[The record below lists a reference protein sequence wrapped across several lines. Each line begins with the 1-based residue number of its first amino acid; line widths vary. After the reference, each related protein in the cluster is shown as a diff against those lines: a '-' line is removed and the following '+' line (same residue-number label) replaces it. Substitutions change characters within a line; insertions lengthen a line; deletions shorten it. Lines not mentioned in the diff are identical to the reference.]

1 MKKVLTVL
9 AIYLVI
15 GIVISLGLLFFA
27 ENYIVALNQTS
38 TFDSKEQKNED
49 MRDVLSVANKVT
61 VPDDEYNVQYS
72 HDNKYYTYLKD
83 SKIYINSIE
92 DGTNVTTIEDT
103 ETDGICFYELLYDKN
118 MIIYFTEDKGSASST
133 IRLKTYNI
141 DTEKT
146 GIYNKFVIYNFSK
159 IKQMHMSPVI
169 NIIYINVEVK
179 SKTATSNTIYSI
191 NLFNSMGIVK
201 SGVQIEDFRMLQY
214 TDNVYYK
221 YANGNIYYNSS
232 LLSIFGEKVDMIGL
246 DSNDNMYFYGKE
258 SKNKVYKVKG
268 TRLLKTIKLSDSDV
282 IKTYSN
288 NENVYVVYPTYVICV
303 SGDNPYFRV
312 SRMTKYVDFVAV
324 KGNKIYLKTA
334 NNILTLSDLIGE

>member
-1 MKKVLTVL
+1 
-9 AIYLVI
+9 
-15 GIVISLGLLFFA
+15 
-27 ENYIVALNQTS
+27 
-38 TFDSKEQKNED
+38 
-49 MRDVLSVANKVT
+49 
-61 VPDDEYNVQYS
+61 
-72 HDNKYYTYLKD
+72 
-83 SKIYINSIE
+83 
-92 DGTNVTTIEDT
+92 
-103 ETDGICFYELLYDKN
+103 
-118 MIIYFTEDKGSASST
+118 
-133 IRLKTYNI
+133 
-141 DTEKT
+141 
-146 GIYNKFVIYNFSK
+146 
-159 IKQMHMSPVI
+159 
-169 NIIYINVEVK
+169 
-179 SKTATSNTIYSI
+179 
-191 NLFNSMGIVK
+191 
-201 SGVQIEDFRMLQY
+201 MLQY

-268 TRLLKTIKLSDSDV
+268 TRLLQTIKLSDSDV

-334 NNILTLSDLIGE
+334 NNILTLSELIGE